1 MCVDVKITPVQLIG
15 LNRLGLYFVSGVFF
29 IFINFGSSALWLEP
43 LWISLVSVCCSLL
56 GVVS

>member
-15 LNRLGLYFVSGVFF
+15 LNRLGLCFVLGVFF
-29 IFINFGSSALWLEP
+29 IFINLAAVPCGLEP
-43 LWISLVSVCCSLL
+43 LWISLASVCCSLL